1 MQSDFGW
8 RIVGGIGAALV
19 VWGGMLTPYVVA
31 ACYPREWYCYVLWLC
46 TCTAP

>member
-8 RIVGGIGAALV
+8 RIVGGVGAALV

-31 ACYPREWYCYVLWLC
+31 APRPDVREENGPA
-46 TCTAP
+46 TTPS